1 MANFEQRP
9 PASAFG
15 LVSWA
20 MYDWANS
27 AYAAVISTF
36 VFSAYFVKGVAV
48 DPVRGTE
55 MWGYA
60 ISVAG
65 IFIAVLSPP
74 LGAIADQAG
83 RRKPWVFW
91 FTVVLALSTA
101 LLWFVKPEPTYA
113 AFALVLVAVSNL
125 AFEMATVFYN
135 AMLPDLAGRDRIGR
149 VSGWAWGFG
158 YLGGLACLG
167 LAFVGFVNADVPW
180 FGLDKG
186 AAEHVRITGPMV
198 AAWLSLFALPL
209 FVFTPDTPRTAAT
222 WGRAITGG
230 LKTVARTIREYRR
243 HRPVIWFLIAR
254 MFYTEGLNTLF
265 TFGGIYAAGTFGM
278 GFSELILF
286 GIAMNVTAGIGA
298 ALFGW
303 LDDWFGPKR
312 TIIVAVVMLILLG
325 GILLVVGSKTL
336 FWVFGLPL
344 GLFVGPAQSASRSLM
359 AHMAPPSLRNEMFG
373 LYALSGKVTAFMG
386 PAVLAWATAT
396 ASSQRAGMGTILAFF
411 AVGLILMRK
420 VPDVRH

>member
-1 MANFEQRP
+1 MANPELRP
-9 PASAFG
+9 LAHHLG

-36 VFSAYFVKGVAV
+36 VFSAYFVKGVAA

-60 ISVAG
+60 ISIAG

-83 RRKPWVFW
+83 RRKPWIFW
-91 FTVVLALSTA
+91 FTVVLALATA
-101 LLWFVKPEPTYA
+101 ALWFVKPDPAYA
-113 AFALVLVAVSNL
+113 LFGLVLVAVATV

-158 YLGGLACLG
+158 YIGGLACLG
-167 LAFVGFVNADVPW
+167 LAFVGFVDAEEPW
-180 FGLDKG
+180 FGLDKT
-186 AAEHVRITGPMV
+186 AAEHVRVTGPMV
-198 AAWLSLFALPL
+198 AVWLSVFAVPL
-209 FVFTPDTPRTAAT
+209 FLFTPDTARTTAS
-222 WGRAITGG
+222 WGESVRSG
-230 LKTVARTIREYRR
+230 LKTLAGTIRDYRR
-243 HRPVIWFLIAR
+243 YRPIIWFLVAR

-265 TFGGIYAAGTFGM
+265 TFGGIYAAGSFGM
-278 GFSELILF
+278 GFSELIMF
-286 GIAMNVTAGIGA
+286 GVAMNLTAGIGA
-298 ALFGW
+298 ALFAW
-303 LDDWFGPKR
+303 FDDWFGPKH
-312 TIIVAVVMLILLG
+312 TILGAVVMLTVLG
-325 GILLVVGSKTL
+325 GSLLVIESKTM

-359 AHMAPPSLRNEMFG
+359 AHMAPPTLRNEMFG

-386 PAVLAWATAT
+386 PAVLAWATA
-396 ASSQRAGMGTILAFF
+396 AAGSQRAGMATILGFF
-411 AVGLILMRK
+411 VVGLVLLRN
-420 VPDVRH
+420 VPDVRR